1 MIKTIVSYVKEYKIY
16 SLLCPIFVVIEIT
29 MDVLIPYLMSLIID
43 KGIRLGSRDDIMKY
57 GIYLIITV
65 VIAFLSGMISG
76 YLATKASAGLAK
88 NLRFAIFKNIQDFA
102 FEDIESFSTGSLITR
117 MTTDVQNIQASYQMA
132 NRLALRAP
140 LLLIFAMIMSFNIH
154 FSLSLTFMFTFPVL
168 ILGLAYIISHAHPLF
183 VKIFKTYDDL
193 NTMVSENLLGI
204 RVVKSFVKEDH
215 EIEKFHSLSKK
226 LFRLYTKVSKLM
238 AYAMPIMMLST
249 YVASLLIAYFGTG
262 HILEGTLTTGQLV
275 SLINYAVQIQI
286 SLMMLSFV
294 VVQFIIS
301 RNSAERVVEVLN
313 TKTGLDKNIDGLTEV
328 KDGSIEF
335 NAVCFSYLHDNSKYV
350 LKDINFSI
358 SSGDSVGIIGPTGSS
373 KSTLI
378 SLIPRLYDADCG
390 VVSVGGIN
398 VKDYNLK
405 NLRDAVSVVLQKNT
419 LFSGSI
425 LDNLKWGDVNA
436 TLDQVQEAAKL
447 AQAHN
452 FIMDTENGYDTKVDR
467 GGANFSGGQ
476 RQRLSIARALL
487 KNPKILILDDSTSA
501 LDNETEK
508 KIIDGL
514 NKFRPDLTKIIISQ
528 RINSLKNTDYILVVD
543 KGRINKIG
551 THQELLDTNEIY
563 QDIAKTQIGGD
574 FDA

>member
-43 KGIRLGSRDDIMKY
+43 KGIRLGSRADIIKY

-117 MTTDVQNIQASYQMA
+117 MTTDVQNIQASYQMT

-154 FSLSLTFMFTFPVL
+154 LSLSLTFMFTFPVL

-226 LFRLYTKVSKLM
+226 LFKLYTKVSKLM
-238 AYAMPIMMLST
+238 AYSMPIMMLST
-249 YVASLLIAYFGTG
+249 YIASLLIAYFGTG

-313 TKTGLDKNIDGLTEV
+313 TKTSLDKNIGGLTEV

-335 NAVCFSYLHDNSKYV
+335 NDVCFSYLHDNSKYV

-358 SSGDSVGIIGPTGSS
+358 SSGDSVGIIGLTGSS

-398 VKDYNLK
+398 VKNYNLK

-452 FIMDTENGYDTKVDR
+452 FIMDTENGYDTKVER

-528 RINSLKNTDYILVVD
+528 RINSLKNTDYIIVVD
-543 KGRINKIG
+543 KGRINQIG

>member
-43 KGIRLGSRDDIMKY
+43 KGIRLGSRDDIIKY

-65 VIAFLSGMISG
+65 VIAFISGMISG

-117 MTTDVQNIQASYQMA
+117 MTTDVQNIQASYQMT

-154 FSLSLTFMFTFPVL
+154 LSLSLTFMFTFPVL

-226 LFRLYTKVSKLM
+226 LFKLYTKVSKLM

-313 TKTGLDKNIDGLTEV
+313 TKTSLDKNIGGLTEV

-335 NAVCFSYLHDNSKYV
+335 NDVCFSYLHDNSKYV

-436 TLDQVQEAAKL
+436 TLDQVQEVAKL

-452 FIMDTENGYDTKVDR
+452 FIMDTENGYDTKVER

-528 RINSLKNTDYILVVD
+528 RINSLKNTDYIIVVD
-543 KGRINKIG
+543 KRRINQIG

>member
-425 LDNLKWGDVNA
+425 LDNLQWGDVNA

>member
-43 KGIRLGSRDDIMKY
+43 KGIRLGSRDDIIKY

-65 VIAFLSGMISG
+65 VIAFISGMISG

-117 MTTDVQNIQASYQMA
+117 MTTDVQNIQASYQMT

-154 FSLSLTFMFTFPVL
+154 LSLSLTFMFTFPVL

-226 LFRLYTKVSKLM
+226 LFKLYTKVSKLM

-301 RNSAERVVEVLN
+301 RNSVERVVEVLN
-313 TKTGLDKNIDGLTEV
+313 TKTSLDKNIGGLTEV

-335 NAVCFSYLHDNSKYV
+335 NDVCFSYLHDNSKYV

-405 NLRDAVSVVLQKNT
+405 NLRDTVSVVLQKNT

-452 FIMDTENGYDTKVDR
+452 FIMDTENGYDTKVER

-528 RINSLKNTDYILVVD
+528 RINSLKNTDYIIVVD
-543 KGRINKIG
+543 KGRINQIG
-551 THQELLDTNEIY
+551 THQELLDANEVY

>member
-204 RVVKSFVKEDH
+204 R
-215 EIEKFHSLSKK
+215 
-226 LFRLYTKVSKLM
+226 
-238 AYAMPIMMLST
+238 
-249 YVASLLIAYFGTG
+249 
-262 HILEGTLTTGQLV
+262 
-275 SLINYAVQIQI
+275 
-286 SLMMLSFV
+286 
-294 VVQFIIS
+294 
-301 RNSAERVVEVLN
+301 
-313 TKTGLDKNIDGLTEV
+313 
-328 KDGSIEF
+328 
-335 NAVCFSYLHDNSKYV
+335 
-350 LKDINFSI
+350 
-358 SSGDSVGIIGPTGSS
+358 SG
-373 KSTLI
+373 
-378 SLIPRLYDADCG
+378 
-390 VVSVGGIN
+390 
-398 VKDYNLK
+398 
-405 NLRDAVSVVLQKNT
+405 
-419 LFSGSI
+419 
-425 LDNLKWGDVNA
+425 
-436 TLDQVQEAAKL
+436 
-447 AQAHN
+447 
-452 FIMDTENGYDTKVDR
+452 
-467 GGANFSGGQ
+467 
-476 RQRLSIARALL
+476 
-487 KNPKILILDDSTSA
+487 
-501 LDNETEK
+501 
-508 KIIDGL
+508 
-514 NKFRPDLTKIIISQ
+514 
-528 RINSLKNTDYILVVD
+528 
-543 KGRINKIG
+543 
-551 THQELLDTNEIY
+551 
-563 QDIAKTQIGGD
+563 
-574 FDA
+574 

>member
-43 KGIRLGSRDDIMKY
+43 KGIRLSSRDDIIKY

-65 VIAFLSGMISG
+65 VIAFISGMISG

-117 MTTDVQNIQASYQMA
+117 MTTDVQNIQASYQMT

-154 FSLSLTFMFTFPVL
+154 LSLSLTFMFTFPVL

-226 LFRLYTKVSKLM
+226 LFKLYTKVSKLM
-238 AYAMPIMMLST
+238 AYVMPIMMLST

-313 TKTGLDKNIDGLTEV
+313 TKTSIDKNIGGLTEV

-335 NAVCFSYLHDNSKYV
+335 NDVCFSYLHDNSKYV

-452 FIMDTENGYDTKVDR
+452 FIMDTENGYDTKVER

-508 KIIDGL
+508 KIIDEL
-514 NKFRPDLTKIIISQ
+514 NKFRPDLTKILISQ
-528 RINSLKNTDYILVVD
+528 RINSLKNTDYIIVVD
-543 KGRINKIG
+543 KGRINQIG
-551 THQELLDTNEIY
+551 THQELLDANEIY

>member
-476 RQRLSIARALL
+476 RQRLSIARSLL

>member
-43 KGIRLGSRDDIMKY
+43 KGIRLSSKDDIIKY

-65 VIAFLSGMISG
+65 VIAFISGMISG

-117 MTTDVQNIQASYQMA
+117 MTTDVQNIQASYQMT

-154 FSLSLTFMFTFPVL
+154 LSLSLTFMFTFPVL

-226 LFRLYTKVSKLM
+226 LFKLYTKVSKLM
-238 AYAMPIMMLST
+238 AYVMPIMMLST

-313 TKTGLDKNIDGLTEV
+313 TKTSLDKNIGGLTEV

-335 NAVCFSYLHDNSKYV
+335 NDVCFSYLHDNSKYV

-452 FIMDTENGYDTKVDR
+452 FIMDTENGYDTKVER

-528 RINSLKNTDYILVVD
+528 RINSLKNADYIIVVD
-543 KGRINKIG
+543 KRRINQIG
-551 THQELLDTNEIY
+551 THQELLDANEVY